1 MKLKTLLDAADKY
14 NRMNSCFFNNYTS
27 ISSSSVI
34 DIFMLIAVQYIVH
47 HRVACIVTPPIY
59 WATYHLSSVSE
70 VNLLFNEAHE
80 A

>member
-14 NRMNSCFFNNYTS
+14 NIMNSCFFNNYTS

-34 DIFMLIAVQYIVH
+34 NIFMLIAVQYIVH